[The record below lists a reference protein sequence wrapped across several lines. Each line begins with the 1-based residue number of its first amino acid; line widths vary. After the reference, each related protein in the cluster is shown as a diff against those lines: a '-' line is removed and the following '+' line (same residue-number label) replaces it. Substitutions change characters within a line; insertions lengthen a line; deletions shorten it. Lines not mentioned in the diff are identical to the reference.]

1 MSRMQQCYFC
11 SDIVEPEYFLH
22 PEDDV
27 KDYLVNAC
35 YECYEKRS
43 NYEDEPCTA

>member
-11 SDIVEPEYFLH
+11 DDIVEPEYFLH

-35 YECYEKRS
+35 CQTPSGAKKS
-43 NYEDEPCTA
+43 PSSI